1 MSLRQPLIVLIQED
15 PYLIATRK
23 ALLETDGY
31 RVDVVRGVKEARAR
45 CRELACDLVIVDSDK
60 AHHTSL
66 ELCDEI
72 KQNNPALRV
81 AVMTGYHVFLHSE
94 CPDEIIKQ
102 EDGPAIFLA
111 KVHTLLSPAETS
123 AQ

>member
-1 MSLRQPLIVLIQED
+1 MAIAQPLIVLIQED

-23 ALLETDGY
+23 KLLESNGY
-31 RVDVVRGVKEARAR
+31 RVHVVRGVNEARAR

-60 AHHTSL
+60 AHHTSI

-81 AVMTGYHVFLHSE
+81 AVMTGYHVFVRSE

-102 EDGPAIFLA
+102 EDGPAVFLD
-111 KVHTLLSPAETS
+111 KIRSLLTPREIS
-123 AQ
+123 A